1 MRPGYRY
8 PRIVRIAALDLG
20 TNSFHLLVA
29 DVQPDGHFETLVTE
43 KAMIRLGDVVSREGR
58 ITEPAA
64 DVVMATVRRFRQL
77 AEAADAT
84 ELHACATSAMR
95 SAANGDEIVDRIEA
109 ETGVAVE
116 VISGRREAEL
126 IFGAI
131 RAAVVLE
138 PAPALCFDL
147 GGGSV
152 EIMVGDASALQWA
165 TSEPLGVGRLTA
177 QLVRSDPINKDDRK
191 ALRAHLEEVLG
202 PVADHVRSLGP
213 RLVVGSSGTLE
224 DIAHMVAARRDADV
238 PVSLNQLTF
247 TRDEFLPLHKQILS
261 SPASERLRFVGL
273 EARRV
278 DLNPAGSMFL
288 ATAMELFDFDAMT
301 ISEWAL
307 REGIVLDGIGR
318 RDPVD
323 WTDDPRAIRRA
334 SVQGLARRCRWPE
347 DHSRR
352 VARLALELFDQ
363 TRELHRLSDADREL
377 LEFGAF
383 LHDIGEH
390 VASQGHHKHGAYLI
404 RHGQLR
410 GFTPEDVQMLAGLV
424 RWHRRGEPKPTDEL
438 PLIDEDRLRP
448 LTALLRLADGLDRGR
463 AGAVEHVR
471 GRVGPPLGVVEVE
484 GSNDCELEVW
494 GARRQRELFE
504 KLFGRDLE
512 IVGGRGAG
520 DHAALDAALG

>member
-1 MRPGYRY
+1 
-8 PRIVRIAALDLG
+8 VRIAALDLG

-29 DVQPDGHFETLVTE
+29 DVQPDGHFEPIAAE
-43 KAMIRLGDVVSREGR
+43 KSMIRLGDVVSREGW

-64 DVVMATVRRFRQL
+64 EVVIATVRRFRLL
-77 AEAADAT
+77 AEAAGAT
-84 ELHACATSAMR
+84 ELHACATSAIR

-152 EIMVGDASALQWA
+152 EVMVGDAGGLHLAA
-165 TSEPLGVGRLTA
+165 SERLGVGRLTA
-177 QLVRSDPINKDDRK
+177 QQVHSDPLSKQDRR
-191 ALRAHLEEVLG
+191 ALREHLVETLT
-202 PVADHVRSLGP
+202 PLAARVRELEP
-213 RLVVGSSGTLE
+213 HLVVGSSGTLE
-224 DIAHMVAARRDADV
+224 DIARMVTVRRGAEV
-238 PVSLNQLTF
+238 PISLNQLVF
-247 TRDEFLPLHKQILS
+247 TRDEFLPLHKQILTS
-261 SPASERLRFVGL
+261 TADERLRLEGL

-278 DLNPAGSMFL
+278 DLIPAGSMFL
-288 ATAMELFDFDAMT
+288 ATAMELFGFEEMT

-307 REGIVLDGIGR
+307 REGIVLDVIGR
-318 RDPVD
+318 HDPVD
-323 WTDDPRAIRRA
+323 WSDDPRAIRRA

-363 TRELHRLSDADREL
+363 TVELHGLGAHDREL

-390 VASQGHHKHGAYLI
+390 VASQGHHKHSTYLV

-410 GFTPEDVQMLAGLV
+410 GFTPDEVQHLAALA
-424 RWHRRGEPKPTDEL
+424 RFHRRGEPKATDEL
-438 PLIDEDRLRP
+438 PLVDEEQLRP
-448 LTALLRLADGLDRGR
+448 VVALLRLADGLDRSR
-463 AGAVEHVR
+463 SGAVEHVDV
-471 GRVGPPLGVVEVE
+471 RVGPSLVTVELDAR
-484 GSNDCELEVW
+484 GDAELELW
-494 GARRQRELFE
+494 GARRKRELFE
-504 KLFGRDLE
+504 KLFERDLE
-512 IVGGRGAG
+512 LVLPPAR
-520 DHAALDAALG
+520 DASAQD